1 MRRALVTA
9 AVAAVAFMLSAWWSI
24 VPPAARPAAASTPVP
39 LAEKIKQKQAII
51 EATRRKLEASR
62 ARLHEA
68 RFKVMTVA
76 QLLDETNASIARV
89 SGEITSLHG
98 TIGAT
103 QARLRVR
110 RFQLGQVQASLDRH
124 RQALDFRLV
133 DVYEYGP
140 TTYLEALLDAS
151 SFVDFIQRWDY
162 IHYILKADGDL
173 IAVINK
179 DENAYQKVVAA
190 LEQTEN
196 ELAEEQQAQEHAREQ
211 LTTLAGER
219 QNLLDVA
226 RQQRDVVAQ
235 QVYELENLTA
245 AEEARLQQLIVE
257 KQREDALAVERAKL
271 AGCQARRAAARAAG
285 LPAPQCVPGLGGP
298 VAFAW
303 PVHGPITSPF
313 GMRTDPITG
322 RWQLHSGIDIGADYG
337 VPITASADGNVIY
350 AGWYGGYGNAIIID
364 HGSGYST
371 LYAHCSAMY
380 VVLNQLVRRG
390 QAIGAVG
397 ATGWATG
404 PHLHFEIRQNGVPID
419 PLSRL

>member
-1 MRRALVTA
+1 MTKVFARLLFGIC
-9 AVAAVAFMLSAWWSI
+9 AVAALVLGAGHAAWAAPSALATPTPLS
-24 VPPAARPAAASTPVP
+24 
-39 LAEKIKQKQAII
+39 EKIKQKQALI
-51 EATRRKLEASR
+51 EATRRKLEASQQ
-62 ARLHEA
+62 RLHQA
-68 RFKVMTVA
+68 RFKVMTISD
-76 QLLDETNASIARV
+76 LLDQTNASIGRV
-89 SGEITSLHG
+89 TDELHSLYG

-103 QARLRVR
+103 QARLKVR
-110 RFQLGQVQASLDRH
+110 RYQLAAVQASLDRH
-124 RQALDFRLV
+124 REALNYRLV
-133 DVYEYGP
+133 DVYEFGP
-140 TTYLEALLDAS
+140 TTYLEALLDSS

-162 IHYILKADGDL
+162 IHYILKADGEL
-173 IAVINK
+173 IGVINK
-179 DENAYQKVVAA
+179 DENAYQKVVGA
-190 LEQTEN
+190 LQQTEN
-196 ELAEEQQAQEHAREQ
+196 ELVAQQQAQEHAREQ
-211 LTTLAGER
+211 LNALADER
-219 QNLLDVA
+219 QGLLDVA
-226 RQQRDVVAQ
+226 RQQRNVVAQ

-245 AEEARLQQLIVE
+245 AEEARLQALIVE

-271 AGCQARRAAARAAG
+271 AGCQARRAAAVAAG
-285 LPAPQCVPGLGGP
+285 LPAPQCVPAFGGP

-371 LYAHCSAMY
+371 LYAHCSTIY